1 MYKILDTHNISNL
14 QGFIESV
21 YGLPDNRLY
30 SISDLLSNQQRFT
43 MRALKGIRKG
53 NKEKLKYNLLIA
65 LAWHIAVANRLHV
78 NLEEKV
84 WQRFPML
91 CSYCGRRPCEC
102 KVIKPTV
109 RPKTARKES
118 LKPKSIKGVQDMFEK
133 IYPSQTRTLA
143 DAGVHLA
150 EEMGEVNEAIHVFLG
165 EHKEKQFSD
174 ITDEL
179 ADYVS
184 CIMGVANSA
193 KIDVASELAS
203 IFSNNCHVCHKAP
216 CQCKFSYVA
225 KFSS

>member
-21 YGLPDNRLY
+21 YGLPDSRLY
-30 SISDLLSNQQRFT
+30 SIPDLLSNQQRFT

-53 NKEKLKYNLLIA
+53 NKEKLVYNLLIA
-65 LAWHIAVANRLHV
+65 FSWLIAVANRLHI
-78 NLEEKV
+78 NLEGEV
-84 WQRFPML
+84 WRRFPRL
-91 CSYCGRRPCEC
+91 CSYCGKSPCVC
-102 KVIKPTV
+102 KTIKPTA
-109 RPKTARKES
+109 RPKISRKES
-118 LKPKSIKGVQDMFEK
+118 LKPKSIKETQEMFEK
-133 IYPSQTRTLA
+133 IYPSPTRTLA

-150 EEMGEVNEAIHVFLG
+150 EEMGEVSEAIHVFLG

-193 KIDVASELAS
+193 KIDVANELAAL
-203 IFSNNCHVCHKAP
+203 FSNNCHVCHKAP

-225 KFSS
+225 KFKS